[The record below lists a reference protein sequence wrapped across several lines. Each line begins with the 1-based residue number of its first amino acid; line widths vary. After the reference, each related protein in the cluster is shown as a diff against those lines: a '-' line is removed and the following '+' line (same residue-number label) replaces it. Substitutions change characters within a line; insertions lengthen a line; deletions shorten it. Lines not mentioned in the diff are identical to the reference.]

1 MVVLADMISFIVEN
15 IDTIENTIE
24 IINYINLKKIN
35 YSQNTNGIFLNLTM
49 LEDKHIESIYEI
61 INNIINNNFLDTDM
75 IILPEKKT
83 IIDEKKYEPLKL
95 TSLQERMLSCV
106 F

>member
-1 MVVLADMISFIVEN
+1 MVALGVMISFIVEN

-35 YSQNTNGIFLNLTM
+35 YSQNANGIFLNLTM

-83 IIDEKKYEPLKL
+83 KIYEQKYEPLKL
-95 TSLQERMLSCV
+95 TPLQDKMLSCV

>member
-61 INNIINNNFLDTDM
+61 INNIINNNFLDTYI
-75 IILPEKKT
+75 IILP
-83 IIDEKKYEPLKL
+83 
-95 TSLQERMLSCV
+95 
-106 F
+106 